1 MGSDSLL
8 QEISL
13 TQGSNSHLLYLL
25 HWQLGSLPPAPR
37 GKPLGME
44 YLLSAGAAKLVTEK
58 LGEMLLSV
66 KSTQNKTEQTD
77 GERNI
82 PEDSVGAFQFSCA
95 PR

>member
-1 MGSDSLL
+1 
-8 QEISL
+8 
-13 TQGSNSHLLYLL
+13 
-25 HWQLGSLPPAPR
+25 
-37 GKPLGME
+37 ME

-66 KSTQNKTEQTD
+66 KSTQNKTEQRD
-77 GERNI
+77 GERNF